1 MPLENAKWVNVGQT
15 LDLGLAVWIVSQT
28 DLSATVRI
36 AYAARNKDGKAH
48 SYNNTGGYLKRVLSN
63 GSLEDLHNLFVISG
77 TSYDVPASGYKI
89 IHSQDF
95 TITKTKSTQN
105 VGAFAHLQYEMGGA
119 NVQNYVT
126 VPAIPVYNAY
136 APTSVTAVRN
146 SDNKITVSWSVSGDI
161 THPVDNIRI
170 ERKRNDEPWVLL
182 QTLSSSSTALSN
194 TTVSY
199 NGSYRYRVCATN
211 SAGLGAYKES
221 NTVYNTPATP
231 VITRCARVSDTEIA
245 VALQNQAYSATK
257 LDVEVLLAEAHG
269 DMVAG
274 QWYPLLTLQGKVEQF
289 TVGLWAGLF
298 QFRARNILVADGGTL
313 ASGWSTPSAWVS
325 PAHAP
330 DVPILLEPASSAVVD
345 IDAPILFKWRHN
357 PIDGSP
363 QTTAELRYSD
373 DGETWTTVTVGAAE
387 SYTLED
393 NEFDL
398 NSTVQWQMRT
408 KGAYKDYSEW
418 SGIGSFVVRSK
429 PVVVITEP
437 NGTDPLEN
445 VPLHVSFDYED
456 VSGSLA
462 NAQVK
467 IIIGTD
473 ANAPIGITFDAG
485 TSTDFDVPVET
496 FMPDNHTAY
505 TLVVQ
510 VRSTSTFTV
519 AESRTFQVEFVEP
532 MLGDLVIEK
541 DPETGYVAMTV
552 QTIYDEDREDVVEFS
567 IWRVSESGRKL
578 LAEHLSAL
586 SSIVDMY
593 APLNVDYYY
602 EVVSFAA
609 SGVFATNRINE
620 HFVSAKAFFYWQGK
634 HVGLMYSPEESESL
648 GRPNKKRQLYPGR
661 AYPVS
666 YDSDNMSHES
676 DISGKLFDRSDALM
690 FRELITDGGRCIYKS
705 LDGDVYNADA
715 EVSFKHNHTTRVIW
729 GTVSINLVR
738 IDGGLL

>member
-1 MPLENAKWVNVGQT
+1 MPFENAKWVNVGQS

-36 AYAARNKDGKAH
+36 AYAARNNDGKAH
-48 SYNNTGGYLKRVLSN
+48 AYNNTKGYLKRVLSN
-63 GSLEDLHNLFVISG
+63 GSLEDLHNLFAISNIP
-77 TSYDVPASGYKI
+77 YDVPASGYRT

-95 TITKTKSTQN
+95 AITKTKSTQN
-105 VGAFAHLQYEMGGA
+105 VGAIAGLQYEGGGA

-136 APTSVTAVRN
+136 APSSVTAVRN
-146 SDNKITVSWSVSGDI
+146 SDNQCTISWSVSQDI
-161 THPVDNIRI
+161 THPIDGIRI
-170 ERKRNDEPWVLL
+170 ERKRNDGSWTLL
-182 QTLSSSSTALSN
+182 RSVPASSTTFVDTS
-194 TTVSY
+194 TSY
-199 NGSYRYRVCATN
+199 DGCYRYRVCATN
-211 SAGLGAYKES
+211 SSGLGGYKES
-221 NTVYNTPATP
+221 GTIYNTPAAP
-231 VITRCARVSDTEIA
+231 SIAACARISDNQIV
-245 VALQNQAYSATK
+245 VALDNYAYNATK

-274 QWYPLLTLQGKVEQF
+274 QWYHLYELAGKVNDF
-289 TVGLWAGLF
+289 VATLWAGLF
-298 QFRARNILVADGGTL
+298 RFRARNILVANGSTL
-313 ASGWSTPSAWVS
+313 VSAWSNQSAWVS

-330 DVPILLEPASSAVVD
+330 DVPTLLEPASSAVVD
-345 IDAPILFKWRHN
+345 IDAPILFSWRHN

-373 DGETWTTVTVGAAE
+373 DGETWTTVTVGAVE

-398 NSTVQWQMRT
+398 NSTVQWQVRT
-408 KGAYKDYSEW
+408 KGSYKDYSEW
-418 SGIGSFVVRSK
+418 SGIGSFIVRSK
-429 PVVVITEP
+429 PVVIITEP

-456 VSGSLA
+456 ASGSLA

-467 IIIGTD
+467 IVKGTD
-473 ANAPIGITFDAG
+473 VNAPTGVTFDAG

-496 FMPDNHTAY
+496 FMPENNTTY
-505 TLVVQ
+505 TLILQ
-510 VRSTSTFTV
+510 VRSTSTFTIV
-519 AESRTFQVEFVEP
+519 ESRTFQVEFTEP

-552 QTIYDEDREDVVEFS
+552 QTIYDDEREDVVEFS

-586 SSIVDMY
+586 STIIDMY
-593 APLNVDYYY
+593 APLNTDYYY

-609 SGVFATNRINE
+609 SGVYAVNRIDE
-620 HFVSAKAFFYWQGK
+620 YFLSAKAFFYWHGK
-634 HVGLMYSPEESESL
+634 HVGLQYSPEEDESL
-648 GRPNKKRQLYPGR
+648 GRPNKIRQLYPGR
-661 AYPVS
+661 EYPVS
-666 YDSDNMSHES
+666 YDSDNISHTS
-676 DISGKLFDRSDALM
+676 DISGKLFDRKDALM
-690 FRELITDGGRCIYKS
+690 FRELIVDGGRCIYKS
-705 LDGDVYNADA
+705 LDGEVYNADA
-715 EVSFKHNHTTRVIW
+715 EVRFTHNHTTRVIW
-729 GTVSINLVR
+729 GKVSIDLVR

>member
-1 MPLENAKWVNVGQT
+1 MPIDNAKWVNVGQS

-36 AYAARNKDGKAH
+36 AYAARNNDGKAH
-48 SYNNTGGYLKRVLSN
+48 SYNDTGGFLKRVLSN

-77 TSYDVPASGYKI
+77 QSYDVPASGYKI

-136 APTSVTAVRN
+136 APSSVAAVRN
-146 SDNKITVSWSVSGDI
+146 SDNQCTISWSVSQDI
-161 THPVDNIRI
+161 THPIDSIRI
-170 ERKRNDEPWVLL
+170 ERKRNDGSWTLL
-182 QTLSSSSTALSN
+182 RSVPASSTTFVDTS
-194 TTVSY
+194 TSY
-199 NGSYRYRVCATN
+199 DGCYRYRVCATN
-211 SAGLGAYKES
+211 SSGLGGYKES
-221 NTVYNTPATP
+221 GTIYNTPAAP
-231 VITRCARVSDTEIA
+231 SIAACARISDNQIV
-245 VALQNQAYSATK
+245 VALDNYAYNATK

-274 QWYPLLTLQGKVEQF
+274 QWYHLYELAGKVNDF
-289 TVGLWAGLF
+289 VATLWAGLF
-298 QFRARNILVADGGTL
+298 RFRARNILEINGSTL
-313 ASGWSTPSAWVS
+313 ISAWSNQSAWVS

-330 DVPILLEPASSAVVD
+330 DVPALLEPASSAVVD
-345 IDAPILFKWRHN
+345 IDAPILFRWRHN

-373 DGETWTTVTVGAAE
+373 DGETWTTVTVGAVE

-398 NSTVQWQMRT
+398 NSTVQWQVRT

-418 SGIGSFVVRSK
+418 SGVGSFVVRSK
-429 PVVVITEP
+429 PVVVITNP

-456 VSGSLA
+456 ASGSLA

-467 IIIGTD
+467 IVKGTD
-473 ANAPIGITFDAG
+473 VNAPTGITFDAG

-496 FMPDNHTAY
+496 FMPENHTAY
-505 TLVVQ
+505 TLILQ

-519 AESRTFQVEFVEP
+519 AESRTFQVEFTEP
-532 MLGDLVIEK
+532 MLGDLVVEK

-593 APLNVDYYY
+593 APLNTDYYY

-609 SGVFATNRINE
+609 SGVFATNRIDE
-620 HFVSAKAFFYWQGK
+620 HFISAKAFFYWQGK
-634 HVGLMYSPEESESL
+634 HVGLQYSPEENESL
-648 GRPNKKRQLYPGR
+648 SRPNKKRQLYPGR
-661 AYPVS
+661 EYPVS
-666 YDSDNMSHES
+666 YDSDNISHTG
-676 DISGKLFDRSDALM
+676 DISGKLFDRKDALM
-690 FRELITDGGRCIYKS
+690 FRELIVDGGRCIYKS
-705 LDGDVYNADA
+705 LDGEVYNADA
-715 EVSFKHNHTTRVIW
+715 EVKLTHNHTTRVIW
-729 GTVSINLVR
+729 GKVSIELVR

>member
-36 AYAARNKDGKAH
+36 AYAVRNNDGKAH
-48 SYNNTGGYLKRVLSN
+48 AYNNTKGSLKRVLSN
-63 GSLEDLHNLFVISG
+63 GSLEELHTLFAIS
-77 TSYDVPASGYKI
+77 SMPYDVPASCYKT

-95 TITKTKSTQN
+95 AITKTKSTQN
-105 VGAFAHLQYEMGGA
+105 VGAIAYLQYEMGGA

-136 APTSVTAVRN
+136 APSSVTAVRN
-146 SDNKITVSWSVSGDI
+146 SDNQCTISWSVSQDI
-161 THPVDNIRI
+161 THPIDGIRI
-170 ERKRNDEPWVLL
+170 ERKRNDGSWTLL
-182 QTLSSSSTALSN
+182 RSVPASSTTFVDTS
-194 TTVSY
+194 TVY
-199 NGSYRYRVCATN
+199 DGCYRYRVCATN
-211 SAGLGAYKES
+211 SSGLGGYKES
-221 NTVYNTPATP
+221 GTIYNTPAPPRIET
-231 VITRCARVSDTEIA
+231 CARASDTQIMVMLE
-245 VALQNQAYSATK
+245 NQAYSATK

-274 QWYPLLTLQGKVEQF
+274 QWYHLYELVGKVNDF
-289 TVGLWAGLF
+289 VATLWAGLF
-298 QFRARNILVADGGTL
+298 RFRARNILEVNGSTL
-313 ASGWSTPSAWVS
+313 VSEWSNQSAWVS

-330 DVPILLEPASSAVVD
+330 DVPTLLEPASSAVVD
-345 IDAPILFKWRHN
+345 IDAPIIFDWRHN

-363 QTTAELRYSD
+363 QTTAELRYSN
-373 DGETWTTVTVGAAE
+373 DGETWTTVTVGATE
-387 SYTLED
+387 SYTLTEND
-393 NEFDL
+393 LDL
-398 NSTVQWQMRT
+398 NSTVQWQVRT
-408 KGAYKDYSEW
+408 KGSYKDYSEW
-418 SGIGSFVVRSK
+418 SGIGSFIVRSK
-429 PVVVITEP
+429 PVVTITDP

-445 VPLHVSFDYED
+445 VPLHVSFDYTD
-456 VSGSLA
+456 ASGSLA

-467 IIIGTD
+467 IIKGTD
-473 ANAPIGITFDAG
+473 ANAPTGVTFDAG
-485 TSTDFDVPVET
+485 TSTDFDIPVET

-510 VRSTSTFTV
+510 VRSTSTFTIT
-519 AESRTFQVEFVEP
+519 ESRTFQVEFTEP

-593 APLNVDYYY
+593 APLNTDYYY

-609 SGVFATNRINE
+609 SGVFATNRIDE

>member
-1 MPLENAKWVNVGQT
+1 MPFENAKWVNVGQS

-36 AYAARNKDGKAH
+36 AYAARNNDGKAH
-48 SYNNTGGYLKRVLSN
+48 SYNDTGGFLKRVLSN

-77 TSYDVPASGYKI
+77 QSYDVPASGYKI

-119 NVQNYVT
+119 NVQNYIT

-136 APTSVTAVRN
+136 APSSVTAVRN
-146 SDNKITVSWSVSGDI
+146 SDNQCTISWSVSQDI
-161 THPVDNIRI
+161 THPIDGIRI
-170 ERKRNDEPWVLL
+170 ERKRNDGSWTLL
-182 QTLSSSSTALSN
+182 RSVPASSTTFVDTS
-194 TTVSY
+194 TSY
-199 NGSYRYRVCATN
+199 DGCYRYRVCATN
-211 SAGLGAYKES
+211 SSGLGGYKES
-221 NTVYNTPATP
+221 GTIYNTPAPPRIET
-231 VITRCARVSDTEIA
+231 CARASDTQIMVMLE
-245 VALQNQAYSATK
+245 NQAYSATK

-274 QWYPLLTLQGKVEQF
+274 QWYHLYELAGKVNDF
-289 TVGLWAGLF
+289 VATLWAGLF
-298 QFRARNILVADGGTL
+298 RFRARNILEINGSTL
-313 ASGWSTPSAWVS
+313 ISAWSNQSAWVS

-330 DVPILLEPASSAVVD
+330 DVPTLLEPASSAVVD
-345 IDAPILFKWRHN
+345 IDAPILFSWRHN

-363 QTTAELRYSD
+363 QTTAELRYSN

-398 NSTVQWQMRT
+398 NSTVQWQVRT

-418 SGIGSFVVRSK
+418 SGIGSFIVRSK
-429 PVVVITEP
+429 PVVIITEP

-445 VPLHVSFDYED
+445 VPLHVSFGYTDA
-456 VSGSLA
+456 SGELA

-467 IIIGTD
+467 IVKGAD
-473 ANAPIGITFDAG
+473 ANAPTGITFDAG

-496 FMPDNHTAY
+496 FMPENNTTY
-505 TLVVQ
+505 TLILQ

-519 AESRTFQVEFVEP
+519 VESRIFQVEFTEP
-532 MLGDLVIEK
+532 MLGDLAIEK

-552 QTIYDEDREDVVEFS
+552 QTIYDDEREDVVEFS
-567 IWRVSESGRKL
+567 IWRISESGRKL
-578 LAEHLSAL
+578 LAEHLNAL
-586 SSIVDMY
+586 STIIDMY
-593 APLNVDYYY
+593 APLNTDYYY

-609 SGVFATNRINE
+609 SGVFATNRIDE
-620 HFVSAKAFFYWQGK
+620 YFLSVKAFFYWNGR
-634 HVGLMYSPEESESL
+634 LAYLDYNPEGDVTLDRPSKTRVYFA
-648 GRPNKKRQLYPGR
+648 GRQF
-661 AYPVS
+661 PVS
-666 YDSDNMSHES
+666 YDSVHASCDENMSGR
-676 DISGKLFDRSDALM
+676 IFDRENAKALKDM
-690 FRELITDGGRCIYKS
+690 MLDGGRCIYKS
-705 LDGDVYNADA
+705 LYGDVYNADA
-715 EVSFKHNHTTRVIW
+715 
-729 GTVSINLVR
+729 TVSITENYVNPAVWGDATVSLVR